1 LKAPDARRSL
11 VKMMQ
16 VSVTVART
24 GSRLGRLPFVLL
36 LTLGLLVSLIHC
48 GGCDFGFTRA
58 DAPSVATNL
67 DQGSGPDTPD
77 RQLAC
82 HSGHCLSHATAQHE
96 AAVVTPADM
105 VARAPSFFEE
115 QSPRSL
121 AGLPLFKPPRA

>member
-1 LKAPDARRSL
+1 
-11 VKMMQ
+11 MMQ
-16 VSVTVART
+16 VSVTVAGTRT

-48 GGCDFGFTRA
+48 AGCDFGFTRA
-58 DAPSVATNL
+58 DTTAVVMNV
-67 DQGSGPDTPD
+67 DQGSGPDTPE

-82 HSGHCLSHATAQHE
+82 HSGHCLSHATAQHV
-96 AAVVTPADM
+96 AAVVKPADL